1 MIKAIQA
8 NTCVGSC
15 LYADDS
21 AACFKC
27 APTTFYITMNTMW
40 TMIHSNTSHCL
51 SPPIWYIIHRDLSEI
66 SIVSSWALTDVF
78 HCEYQPRCHWISPF
92 SSILVTNSYRALWCQ
107 SQSVALIWV
116 SVAEYLIDW
125 KVTYDPV
132 YISGSWT
139 KWLSIYI
146 HKLGYKLH

>member
-8 NTCVGSC
+8 NTCVGNC

-27 APTTFYITMNTMW
+27 APTTFYIAINTMW

-51 SPPIWYIIHRDLSEI
+51 SPPIWHIIHRDLSEI

-107 SQSVALIWV
+107 SQSVGTYMSICHWISDWLKGYLLILLS
-116 SVAEYLIDW
+116 SVH
-125 KVTYDPV
+125 
-132 YISGSWT
+132 
-139 KWLSIYI
+139 KW
-146 HKLGYKLH
+146 